1 MKNRCYNPNVRFYER
16 YGGRG
21 IEVCNE
27 WKVSYESFRDWSI
40 ANGYAQGLSID
51 RIDNDG
57 IYEPSNCRWTTA
69 KEQANNRSPRKTNN
83 KS

>member
-1 MKNRCYNPNVRFYER
+1 MKARCVTPGNNRFSR

-21 IEVCNE
+21 ISVCARWRTDFWAFVADMGTRPE
-27 WKVSYESFRDWSI
+27 
-40 ANGYAQGLSID
+40 GCSID

-57 IYEPSNCRWTTA
+57 NYEPSNCRWATRI
-69 KEQANNRSPRKTNN
+69 EQANNRSPRG